1 MLYDCRTVAE
11 RDWGIHAAIDGI
23 SRGDLVV
30 LPTDTVYGIA
40 ADAFKPWAVTALL
53 NAKGRGR
60 HMPPPVLVG
69 SRHVLDGLVYSL
81 PQEARDLVEA
91 FWPGALTIV
100 VEQAPTLQWDL
111 GDTYGTVAVRMPLHP
126 VALEVLQH
134 TGPLAV
140 SSANRTGSAPAVT
153 ASEAREQLGYAVT
166 TYLEAGPCADPVP
179 STIVDC
185 TGPVPR
191 VLRDGAIPFDK
202 LREVVPGIEPF
213 VLAQPSLPGFGES
226 GEFPVPVTTE

>member
-1 MLYDCRTVAE
+1 MLYDCRSVAE
-11 RDWGIHAAIDGI
+11 RDWGILGAIEAI

-30 LPTDTVYGIA
+30 MPTDTVYGIA

-69 SRHVLDGLVYSL
+69 SRSTLEGLVYSL
-81 PQEARDLVEA
+81 PNAARDLVEA

-140 SSANRTGSAPAVT
+140 SAASRTGMPPSMT
-153 ASEAREQLGYAVT
+153 AADAHAQLGDAV
-166 TYLEAGPCADPVP
+166 
-179 STIVDC
+179 
-185 TGPVPR
+185 
-191 VLRDGAIPFDK
+191 
-202 LREVVPGIEPF
+202 
-213 VLAQPSLPGFGES
+213 
-226 GEFPVPVTTE
+226 

>member
-1 MLYDCRTVAE
+1 MMLYDCRTVAE
-11 RDWGIHAAIDGI
+11 RDWGIRAAVEGI
-23 SRGDLVV
+23 ARGDLVV

-69 SRHVLDGLVYSL
+69 SRQTLDGLVFSL
-81 PQEARDLVEA
+81 PREARDLVEA

-140 SSANRTGSAPAVT
+140 SGASRIGSAPAIT
-153 ASEAREQLGYAVT
+153 AAAAREQLGYSVT
-166 TYLEAGPCADPVP
+166 TYLEAGPCSDPIP
-179 STIVDC
+179 SSIVDC
-185 TGPVPR
+185 TGAVPR
-191 VLRDGAIPFDK
+191 VLRDGAIPFEK
-202 LREVVPGIEPF
+202 LVDVVPNIQPF
-213 VLAQPSLPGFGES
+213 TLAQPLLPGLPELS
-226 GEFPVPVTTE
+226 AKPE